1 MINTSIHQNKCTVEY
16 YAFIK
21 EKKMLTYARTW
32 MNLEKLM
39 LSEINQSQIK

>member
-1 MINTSIHQNKCTVEY
+1 MHS
-16 YAFIK
+16 FIE

-39 LSEINQSQIK
+39 VSEIIQPQIK